1 MSNSWGFDYSQLYPP
16 HFCAHSKITL
26 GWLKP
31 QNVQYGVNLL
41 SAAELSNPEHAQVI
55 KIRHGYKKGEYLLI
69 ENRQA
74 IGFDAGIPQGGL
86 AIWHVDEMA
95 EDTTQGYPGQTDW
108 PRNGMHYRIAL
119 LQADGRYNL
128 EKGDN
133 SGGSQ
138 DVFQAGYMY
147 QLLPSSTDDVMK
159 GPFPN
164 TDAYQGGIVTKTGNR
179 ILSISSSGNVMT
191 FTYTDPDEPLP
202 SSRPTTTPS
211 EKPTTSP
218 SDRPT
223 PTPTNLPSMAPTDG
237 PTSTP
242 SKGPTTTPSTVPSPP
257 PTTSP
262 SHTPTIAISPS
273 PSNILSG
280 DETEP
285 PSSRAPSNPPTQV
298 GSIGGNK
305 IGVTY
310 TEVTQMLI
318 GHLLLNGH
326 QREEEISLSEWDEI
340 DGMVDALFATSRRKS

>member
-1 MSNSWGFDYSQLYPP
+1 MGNSWGFDYSQLYPP
-16 HFCAHSKITL
+16 HFCAHSKIAL
-26 GWLKP
+26 GWLTP
-31 QNVQYGVNLL
+31 QNVQYGVNSL

-55 KIRHGYKKGEYLLI
+55 KIRHGYKNGEYLLI

-95 EDTTQGYPGQTDW
+95 DDTTQGYPGQGNW

-138 DVFQAGYMY
+138 DVFHAGYKY
-147 QLLPSSTDDVMK
+147 QLLPSSTNDVMN

-202 SSRPTTTPS
+202 SSSPTTAPS
-211 EKPTTSP
+211 EKPTKIP
-218 SDRPT
+218 SNGPT
-223 PTPTNLPSMAPTDG
+223 PAPTDLPSMAPTDE

-242 SKGPTTTPSTVPSPP
+242 SKGPTPTPSTAPSPP
-257 PTTSP
+257 PTTSH
-262 SHTPTIAISPS
+262 SQNPTIAIPQ
-273 PSNILSG
+273 PSNLPMT
-280 DETEP
+280 DVTQR
-285 PSSRAPSNPPTQV
+285 PSSGAPSLPPTLA

-305 IGVTY
+305 VGVTY
-310 TEVTQMLI
+310 NEVSQLLI
-318 GHLLLNGH
+318 SHLLLNGH
-326 QREEEISLSEWDEI
+326 QKEEEITLSEWDEI
-340 DGMVDALFATSRRKS
+340 DGMVDALFATSRR